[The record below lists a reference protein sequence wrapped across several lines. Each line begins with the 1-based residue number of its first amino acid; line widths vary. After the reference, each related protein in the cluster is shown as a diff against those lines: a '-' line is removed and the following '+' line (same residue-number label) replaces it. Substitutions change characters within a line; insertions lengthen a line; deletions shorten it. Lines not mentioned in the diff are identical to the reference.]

1 MENDKDNK
9 RVLLLDEV
17 DDQSANRIIRSII
30 EINIEDDY
38 YSAQVK
44 DYKPEPIRILI
55 NSYGGSVYDGLGVI
69 GAIEASNT
77 PVHTM
82 CFGSAMS
89 MALFILASGHYRSA
103 SRYST
108 LMYHEIST
116 TIQDKMSGIEDNL
129 TECKRIDSICD
140 TILVNRTKFKK
151 KDLDLLKKKKSDWF
165 FTPETAKEK
174 GLIDAII

>member
-89 MALFILASGHYRSA
+89 MALFIQG
-103 SRYST
+103 
-108 LMYHEIST
+108 
-116 TIQDKMSGIEDNL
+116 
-129 TECKRIDSICD
+129 
-140 TILVNRTKFKK
+140 
-151 KDLDLLKKKKSDWF
+151 
-165 FTPETAKEK
+165 TPR
-174 GLIDAII
+174 